1 MTKIKTTLNIMVCF
15 FMLAAFTAC
24 KGGGSGKEGGIKQSS
39 ITDSTGGKVD
49 SVSGNTTTNPDTP
62 NTDTT
67 STNNT
72 NNGNDNTKQNP
83 NVKQPTATGGGQLN
97 AKQIEGMFDKV
108 DNMSFSGDKKKAIL
122 KILRNELDEGAQTRA
137 IDYILGNV
145 DFGDDK
151 VTLLKRVI
159 QRDNFTP
166 KVKKHLLN
174 NLDELSFASER
185 EKILKVLAGS

>member
-1 MTKIKTTLNIMVCF
+1 MVCLV
-15 FMLAAFTAC
+15 MLAAFTAC

-39 ITDSTGGKVD
+39 LTDSAGGKVD
-49 SVSGNTTTNPDTP
+49 SVAGNTTTTTNPDTP

-67 STNNT
+67 STNNND
-72 NNGNDNTKQNP
+72 NNGGGDSTTQNP

-97 AKQIEGMFDKV
+97 AKQVEQMFDKV
-108 DNMSFSGDKKKAIL
+108 DNISFSSDKKKAIL
-122 KILRNELDEGAQTRA
+122 KILRNELDEGAQMRA

-151 VTLLKRVI
+151 VTLIKRVI

-166 KVKKHLLN
+166 KVKKHLLA
-174 NLDELSFASER
+174 NLDELSFASQR